1 MGNIDIGVSIMRTF
15 LFLLSVCCF
24 GQAWFP
30 SVPNAIG
37 SNLSTTAQVIDA
49 TGEKVSFCGSVWTPD
64 NGTKSIRKVGILF
77 GSSNTKAGGSA
88 LTLSLQDPSTS
99 AGPPMQPDGTQ
110 DQTVAIGNAAIV
122 NSTFL
127 LTGALSADR
136 STAFGANLCVVVE
149 FDGAGRL
156 GADSIQIAA
165 IQKYAQTVVPT
176 TALFTASWADS
187 ARLPIVLFEFS
198 DGSYGTLDGAMIFSA
213 YNTAVAY
220 NSGSAADEY
229 ALKFSPAVS
238 GTINGVQVNLTAA
251 TSADFDIVLYQG
263 TTALATVSVD
273 QNTWTPSVGGF
284 GFEAFPPTAVSAG
297 TTYYLA
303 IKPTTANNVT
313 LGGVT
318 VASNSYLGATPQGTG
333 WVRSSRV
340 DGGSWT
346 DTTTIMPNISF
357 RLTASGSGS
366 SSAGSYVVA
375 Q

>member
-1 MGNIDIGVSIMRTF
+1 MRPF
-15 LFLLSVCCF
+15 LFLLSVCCW

-30 SVPNAIG
+30 TVPNAIG
-37 SNLSTTAQVIDA
+37 SNVATTGQVIDA
-49 TGEKVSFCGSVWTPD
+49 TGEKVSFCGSLWTPS

-77 GSSNTKAGGSA
+77 GSFNTKAGGSA
-88 LTLSLQDPSTS
+88 LTLSLQNPSTS

-110 DQTVAIGNAAIV
+110 DQTVAIPNASIV

-136 STAFGANLCVVVE
+136 STAFGENLCVVVE
-149 FDGAGRL
+149 FDGSGRL

-165 IQKYAQTVVPT
+165 VQKYTQTVVPT

-187 ARLPIVLFEFS
+187 ARLPIALFEFS

-213 YNTAVAY
+213 YNTSIAY

-238 GTINGVQVNLTAA
+238 GTINGVQLNMTAA
-251 TSADFDIVLYQG
+251 SGADFDVVLYQG
-263 TTALATVSVD
+263 TTSLASVSVD
-273 QNTWTPSVGGF
+273 ANTWAALVGGF
-284 GFEAFPPTAVSAG
+284 GFIAFPPTSVSSG
-297 TTYYLA
+297 TTYYIA
-303 IKPTTANNVT
+303 VKPTTANNVT

-318 VASNSYLGATPQGTG
+318 VASNAYLGATPQGTG

-340 DGGSWT
+340 DAGSWT
-346 DTTTIMPNISF
+346 DTTTVLPNISF
-357 RLTASGSGS
+357 RMTATAGGS
-366 SSAGSYVVA
+366 SSAGAYVVA